1 MVSYRL
7 AVVACA
13 FATLVSSIAVAQD
26 ANDAAARRAFR
37 LGQAHY
43 ENGEFGEAAE
53 QFEEAYRLSGRAR
66 LLYNAYL
73 AYRDMQDLPNS
84 ARTLRRF
91 LDETA
96 DLPASERDQL
106 TARLGA
112 IERAMERQTAPPPD
126 ESTTTGETGMGE
138 QEPVETTA
146 TSTTTSTTSTGE
158 DTTATTTTTTAGSTS
173 TSTTGGTTD
182 DGGGFNPS
190 PVGFIVAGVGAALGI
205 GAIITGVMSSS
216 ELSTLEGRC
225 PDDMCPDEPELRS
238 AQSNGSTLALVTDV
252 LWVTGVVA
260 IAAGVTLIFV
270 LQDGGDESASAGM
283 ACTHEGCFGTVQ
295 GRF

>member
-7 AVVACA
+7 AVVFCA
-13 FATLVSSIAVAQD
+13 LATLISSAASAQD

-43 ENGEFGEAAE
+43 ENGEFEQAAQ

-91 LDETA
+91 LDEST

-106 TARLGA
+106 TARLAA
-112 IERAMERQTAPPPD
+112 IERAMERRTAPPPD
-126 ESTTTGETGMGE
+126 ESTTTGETDMGG
-138 QEPVETTA
+138 EPDETT
-146 TSTTTSTTSTGE
+146 
-158 DTTATTTTTTAGSTS
+158 DTTATTTTASSGTTDTTTATTTTS
-173 TSTTGGTTD
+173 TSTTTSTGGGTTD

-190 PVGFIVAGVGAALGI
+190 PVGFIVAGAGAALGI
-205 GAIITGVMSSS
+205 AAIITGVMSSS
-216 ELSTLEGRC
+216 DLSTLENECPNDLC
-225 PDDMCPDEPELRS
+225 PDDPALRD
-238 AQSNGSTLALVTDV
+238 AQSRGETLALVTDV

-270 LQDGGDESASAGM
+270 LQEGGDDDSPTAGM
-283 ACTHEGCFGTVQ
+283 ACAPEGCFGAVQ

>member
-7 AVVACA
+7 AVVFFAL
-13 FATLVSSIAVAQD
+13 ATLISSVAAAQD

-43 ENGEFGEAAE
+43 ENGEFEQAAQ

-91 LDETA
+91 LDEST

-106 TARLGA
+106 TARLAA

-126 ESTTTGETGMGE
+126 ESTTTGETDMGG
-138 QEPVETTA
+138 EPDEAANTTD
-146 TSTTTSTTSTGE
+146 TSTTTASTGPTG
-158 DTTATTTTTTAGSTS
+158 TTTS
-173 TSTTGGTTD
+173 TSTTTGG
-182 DGGGFNPS
+182 GGGFNPS
-190 PVGFIVAGVGAALGI
+190 PVGFVVAGAGAALGI
-205 GAIITGVMSSS
+205 AAIITGVMSSS
-216 ELSTLEGRC
+216 DLSTLESECPNDLC
-225 PDDMCPDEPELRS
+225 PDDPALRD
-238 AQSNGSTLALVTDV
+238 AQSRGETLALVTDV

-270 LQDGGDESASAGM
+270 LQEGGDDDSPTAGM
-283 ACTHEGCFGTVQ
+283 ACTPQGCFGAVQ